1 MGLVHTGSTGMGI
14 APPGRLV
21 DMFSMGY
28 WLTSLELETES
39 VDSALE
45 SIGSSN
51 DSND

>member
-14 APPGRLV
+14 VPPGRLV

-28 WLTSLELETES
+28 WLTKELETES